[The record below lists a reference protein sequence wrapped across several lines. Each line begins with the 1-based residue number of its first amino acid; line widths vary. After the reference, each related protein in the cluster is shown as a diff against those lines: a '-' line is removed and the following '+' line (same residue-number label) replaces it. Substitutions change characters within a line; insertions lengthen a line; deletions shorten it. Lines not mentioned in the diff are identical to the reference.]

1 MELRQLRYFTAVAEE
16 LHFGRAAKRMNI
28 SQPPLSMQIR
38 NLEDELGT
46 RLFNRTSRQVE
57 LTAAGEVFL
66 VQVEQILADLDGAV
80 ESARQAGQGNIG
92 RLAMGFIGP
101 AMDAFLPEIIR
112 GFQSRYPGITLGL
125 TEAGTSRQIED
136 LYAGR
141 IQVGF
146 VRLYRHKPD
155 GLSAQVIRQEPYV
168 LAVPSDHP
176 LAGQKKVALSQ
187 LKNQPFIMYPRSV
200 QPQLYDS
207 MMTCFKDSGFTP
219 KIVQEAKTKHTT
231 IALVAA
237 GLGVA
242 VVPSSSKVI
251 GRKGIFF
258 LELDASL
265 PHIEISMLWRQ
276 TDKNPVLV
284 RFITF
289 ATQYQQTVK

>member
-57 LTAAGEVFL
+57 LTTAGEAFL
-66 VQVEQILADLDGAV
+66 VQVQQILADLDGAV

-125 TEAGTSRQIED
+125 TESGTSRQIED

-155 GLSAQVIRQEPYV
+155 GLSAQVLRQEPYV
-168 LAVPSDHP
+168 LAVPGDHP
-176 LAGQKKVALSQ
+176 LAGQNKVALSQ
-187 LKNQPFIMYPRSV
+187 LKNEPFIMYPRSV

-207 MMTCFKDSGFTP
+207 MMACFKDSGFTP

-242 VVPSSSKVI
+242 VVPSSSKVFC
-251 GRKGIFF
+251 RKGVFF
-258 LELDASL
+258 LDLDASL

-276 TDKNPVLV
+276 TDKNPVLG
-284 RFITF
+284 RFVTF
-289 ATQYQQTVK
+289 ATQYQQKVK